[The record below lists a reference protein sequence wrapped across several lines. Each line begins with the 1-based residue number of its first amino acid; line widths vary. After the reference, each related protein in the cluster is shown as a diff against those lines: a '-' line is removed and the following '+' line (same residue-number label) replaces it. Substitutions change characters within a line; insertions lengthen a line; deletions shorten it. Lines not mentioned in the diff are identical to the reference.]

1 MPEEATS
8 NQPEQSNATPEH
20 QTERREPRLPEISA
34 LKQYRERE
42 ASSANAQG
50 QAKEGQPAQEG
61 EQQRE
66 PYIPRERFD
75 QVNQRMQQAE
85 QQAQQMQTML
95 QQFMYQ
101 QQQAQ
106 RTPPPQHMGG
116 MVNTAQ
122 PAAPQQPTG
131 PQMPDFNDPK
141 VVKDWQNKIAN
152 GGVKEL
158 VGLIQ
163 NVVEATGQPLLQ
175 QFQQQINQQISP
187 IRDSFVRQQ
196 ADSYSTQRSQQDPAF
211 QQVRPYFDRFVQ
223 EAVQRNPGIQLNQ
236 ATLSTIEHVAKMQQQ
251 QDAQQYGG
259 FNPYMGQMGGFPQP
273 QFQQQAPS
281 APFTER
287 PGAAA
292 NLGQQRQTVQLSPQ
306 ERAAARGFGM
316 TDEQWAAR
324 KRLINNG

>member
-1 MPEEATS
+1 MPDEAV
-8 NQPEQSNATPEH
+8 NQSEQSQATPQP
-20 QTERREPRLPEISA
+20 QTEKRNPTLPEISA

-50 QAKEGQPAQEG
+50 QVREGQPAQEG
-61 EQQRE
+61 SQQRE
-66 PYIPRERFD
+66 GFIPRDRFD
-75 QVNQRMQQAE
+75 QVNQQKNEYQQ
-85 QQAQQMQTML
+85 QLQQMQGML
-95 QQFMYQ
+95 QQFMMQ

-106 RTPPPQHMGG
+106 RTPPALHSGG

-122 PAAPQQPTG
+122 PAPQPQPTG
-131 PQMPDFNDPK
+131 PQLPDFTNPTVAK
-141 VVKDWQNKIAN
+141 EWQNKIAN

-163 NVVEATGQPLLQ
+163 QVVEATGQPLLQ

-196 ADSYSTQRSQQDPAF
+196 AESYSTSRAQQDPAF
-211 QQVRPYFDRFVQ
+211 QQVRPYFERFVQ

-236 ATLSTIEHVAKMQQQ
+236 QTLSTIEHVARLQQQ
-251 QDAQQYGG
+251 QEAQQYGG
-259 FNPYMGQMGGFPQP
+259 FNPFMGQMGGFPQFQP
-273 QFQQQAPS
+273 QQPA

-292 NLGQQRQTVQLSPQ
+292 NLGQQRQTVSLTPA
-306 ERAAARGFGM
+306 ERQVARGFGM
-316 TDEQWAAR
+316 TDEQYAQR
-324 KRLINNG
+324 KQEYGIG